1 MSKARAPVSR
11 AKAIVGL
18 LGGVPDPVPPNYAQ
32 FAALLI
38 QFVAV
43 QQTNR

>member
-18 LGGVPDPVPPNYAQ
+18 LGVPDPVPPNYAQ